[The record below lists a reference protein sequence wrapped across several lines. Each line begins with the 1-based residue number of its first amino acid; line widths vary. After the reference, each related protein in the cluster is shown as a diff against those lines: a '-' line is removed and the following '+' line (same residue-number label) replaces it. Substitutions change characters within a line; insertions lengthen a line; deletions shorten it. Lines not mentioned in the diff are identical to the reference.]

1 MRTRCPQRWQPA
13 FDFDADLAS
22 LAASERA
29 KEVEEASG
37 MGGMSM
43 MGRMSGALLAATIA
57 VVSAITGAAAQDAA
71 GYPNKPIR
79 VIVPFAAGGGNDIF
93 ARLVGNKL
101 SEILGQPVIN
111 ENKPGAGG
119 RIA

>member
-1 MRTRCPQRWQPA
+1 
-13 FDFDADLAS
+13 
-22 LAASERA
+22 
-29 KEVEEASG
+29 
-37 MGGMSM
+37 MGGTSM
-43 MGRMSGALLAATIA
+43 MGRMSGALLAAAIA
-57 VVSAITGAAAQDAA
+57 VVSAVAGAAAQDAAA

-119 RIA
+119 RIAAESLINQPHHAYTLSTS